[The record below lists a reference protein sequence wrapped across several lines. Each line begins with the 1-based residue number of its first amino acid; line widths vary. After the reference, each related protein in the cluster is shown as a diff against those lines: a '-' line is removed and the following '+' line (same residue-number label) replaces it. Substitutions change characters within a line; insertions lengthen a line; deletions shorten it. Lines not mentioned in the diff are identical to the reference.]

1 MPIAQRNVE
10 IAREYLRAIEE
21 GATGD
26 AMARFFD
33 SDVVLEEFP
42 SRLTPQGARRNLSDI
57 LAGAERGQKVV
68 SSQSYEVHQAIEN
81 DNRVALEV
89 T

>member
-1 MPIAQRNVE
+1 MPVAQRNVD
-10 IAREYLRAIEE
+10 IAREYLRAIEP

-33 SDVVLEEFP
+33 SEVVLEEFP

-57 LAGAERGQKVV
+57 LAGAG
-68 SSQSYEVHQAIEN
+68 
-81 DNRVALEV
+81 
-89 T
+89 